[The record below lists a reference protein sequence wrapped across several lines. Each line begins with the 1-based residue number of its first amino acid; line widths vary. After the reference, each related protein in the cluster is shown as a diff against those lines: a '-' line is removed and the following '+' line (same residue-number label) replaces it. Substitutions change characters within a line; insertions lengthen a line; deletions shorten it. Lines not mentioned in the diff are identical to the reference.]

1 MKVYLNSAN
10 ESWVVDRFRE
20 EWVSNNEF
28 ITTDNIKEADII
40 WIIAPWTWKKI
51 PKRYLK
57 RKIVVCTIHH
67 IDIVF
72 FFQLAELL
80 NLDIVLYNVA

>member
-28 ITTDNIKEADII
+28 ITTDNIKEADIV
-40 WIIAPWTWKKI
+40 WIIAPWTWKKNSQ
-51 PKRYLK
+51 K
-57 RKIVVCTIHH
+57 
-67 IDIVF
+67 VF
-72 FFQLAELL
+72 KK
-80 NLDIVLYNVA
+80 

>member
-20 EWVSNNEF
+20 EWVSSNEH

-51 PKRYLK
+51 PKK
-57 RKIVVCTIHH
+57 
-67 IDIVF
+67 
-72 FFQLAELL
+72 
-80 NLDIVLYNVA
+80 

>member
-28 ITTDNIKEADII
+28 ITTDNIKEADIV

-51 PKRYLK
+51 P
-57 RKIVVCTIHH
+57 C
-67 IDIVF
+67 
-72 FFQLAELL
+72 LL
-80 NLDIVLYNVA
+80 YTSPSPRD